1 MIWCLIA
8 GLALAE
14 DRQVQV
20 SVQDPQRQVT
30 GDLRVAIQGSEGTNQ
45 VIHLKDDGADPD
57 HTPRDGIFTGNAQFS
72 DKTVHLELSTEQRKW
87 TADAM
92 LPDPDRDTVL
102 RLQLGPE
109 ETAVVLQGARGMLG
123 GPGPAG
129 SPADGL
135 WIWAILL
142 GGLGVGLG
150 LAARW
155 GLARP
160 PESARITGLELAAAQ
175 PIERFKPEGLEQLL
189 CELKDHAVI
198 VVGESPDG
206 LEVGRCMDTR
216 VSISGLIQG
225 IEAAALGSS
234 SPPVL
239 VITHPERIEL
249 PPRTTLVKALT
260 RAVKGR
266 IAVWLVEDSAG
277 S

>member
-8 GLALAE
+8 GLALAG

-72 DKTVHLELSTEQRKW
+72 DRTVHLELGTEQRKW

-160 PESARITGLELAAAQ
+160 PESARITGLDLAAAQ

-225 IEAAALGSS
+225 IEAATLGSS

-249 PPRTTLVKALT
+249 PLRTTLVKALT